1 MRIAICAVGRGRPGP
16 LRELY
21 EDYAGRITAM
31 RMFGR
36 VDLFEV
42 EERRTASAAELKQRE
57 GALLRDAIPGQ
68 ATIVA
73 LDSRGQP
80 LSSEAFAAK
89 LARWRESGADDLAFI
104 IGGADGLDTALL
116 GDADLVLSLGAM
128 TWPHMLV
135 RVMLA
140 EQIYRA
146 ATILQG
152 HPYHRA

>member
-21 EDYAGRITAM
+21 EDYAGRIAAM

-42 EERRTASAAELKQRE
+42 EERRTASAVELKQRE
-57 GALLRDAIPGQ
+57 GALLRDAIPEQ

-80 LSSEAFAAK
+80 LASEAFAAK
-89 LARWRESGADDLAFI
+89 LARWRESGADDLAFV
-104 IGGADGLDTALL
+104 IGGADGLDAALL

-128 TWPHMLV
+128 TWPHMLA